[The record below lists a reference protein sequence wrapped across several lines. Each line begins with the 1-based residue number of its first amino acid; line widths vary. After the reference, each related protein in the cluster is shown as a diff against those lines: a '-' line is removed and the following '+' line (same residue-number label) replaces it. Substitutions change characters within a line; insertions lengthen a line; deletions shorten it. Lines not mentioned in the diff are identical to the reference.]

1 MRSLDREDIVSV
13 FHTAFKHP
21 IGNPMTSA
29 ELSFRY
35 GLIFEE
41 FTELKEEVA
50 AAMTDLVLHD
60 KVSPKTK
67 ERLLKELADLQY
79 VVSGM
84 AVAFGL
90 PLQQAF
96 MRVHESNM
104 SKLGLDG
111 RPVYREDG
119 KILKGPKYTPP
130 DLEDLVEEKA
140 SEGFPGYE
148 YYNAGRVYE

>member
-1 MRSLDREDIVSV
+1 MSQ

-29 ELSFRY
+29 ELAFRY

-41 FTELKEEVA
+41 FTELKDEVA
-50 AAMTDLVLHD
+50 AAMTDIAIHD
-60 KVSPKTK
+60 RVSTKTK

-84 AVAFGL
+84 SVAFGL

-96 MRVHESNM
+96 VRVHESNM
-104 SKLGLDG
+104 SKLGEDG
-111 RPVYREDG
+111 KPIYREDG
-119 KILKGPKYTPP
+119 KILKGPKYAPP
-130 DLEDLVEEKA
+130 DLEDLVGDKIPTEV
-140 SEGFPGYE
+140 PGYE
-148 YYNAGRVYE
+148 YYNIGRVYE